1 MSKAAFD
8 RMPGQFLSAIIWMR
22 AGSLVA
28 GAILLLAQPHL
39 WGELKGTTTG
49 AVPKNAKWAFLGGQ
63 ASGAIS
69 GLLIYGA
76 IALGTPTLV
85 NAMQGLEYLF
95 VLIFSAVLVA
105 IKPKLVGER
114 FTRSS
119 VPTLVAAVVLI
130 GFGLVLLTR

>member
-1 MSKAAFD
+1 
-8 RMPGQFLSAIIWMR
+8 
-22 AGSLVA
+22 
-28 GAILLLAQPHL
+28 
-39 WGELKGTTTG
+39 
-49 AVPKNAKWAFLGGQ
+49 
-63 ASGAIS
+63 
-69 GLLIYGA
+69 
-76 IALGTPTLV
+76 
-85 NAMQGLEYLF
+85 MQGLEYLF